1 MTVATFPNVIVRAL
15 VVEQLNADQWHVVV
29 QGAEVPYGS
38 LESRG
43 TGVASFAAA
52 AGDAVELAEL
62 TGLPVLIAGYNEAV
76 RPLNAFPSDK
86 AFWRQ
91 RYRRRSS
98 LDHILYG
105 SIGGEA

>member
-1 MTVATFPNVIVRAL
+1 MTVAAFPNVIVRAL
-15 VVEQLNADQWHVVV
+15 VVEQLNADQWHVIV
-29 QGAEVPYGS
+29 QGAEVPCGS

-43 TGVASFAAA
+43 TGVKSFAAA

-62 TGLPVLIAGYNEAV
+62 TGLPVLVAGYQEAV
-76 RPLNAFPSDK
+76 RPLNALPSDK

-91 RYRRRSS
+91 RYRSRSS

-105 SIGGEA
+105 STGGDA

>member
-1 MTVATFPNVIVRAL
+1 MTVAILPNVIVRAL
-15 VVEQLNADQWHVVV
+15 VIEQLNADQWHVVV
-29 QGAEVPYGS
+29 QGAEVPRGS

-43 TGVASFAAA
+43 TGVTSFAVA
-52 AGDAVELAEL
+52 AGDAVDLAEL
-62 TGLPVLIAGYNEAV
+62 TGLPVLVAGYQEAV

-91 RYRRRSS
+91 RYRSRSS